1 MALTKR
7 WRNAFHK
14 EITLLA
20 RNASSIN
27 LKKIPLVETFCL
39 LNPQPPL
46 PRASLEHRSK
56 HGQLSQTLPLIL
68 PFAGQLPAGSVRP
81 LLLLYAAGSTGA
93 EPRGGLVSPV
103 IISLHLRF
111 NVTTAVQLSRSLS
124 RSAPGLLKLCRRGC
138 RVPSSQGCLARVY
151 TQPTSARES
160 ALADQQGKGIW
171 WRNASFSLEDS
182 SKGCTICGSAQVL
195 NKIKTHLLPV
205 VHFSRMHC
213 CLDFPSFVA
222 SVSTLH
228 HHSLESPPRNKLSAR
243 RPTGQALL
251 LGRNL
256 GEEKLESRDTFMPFL
271 PCNISGNKGS

>member
-1 MALTKR
+1 MTPGLPFGPHQKVEKR
-7 WRNAFHK
+7 LPQGNYSTGKECFFHK
-14 EITLLA
+14 PEENPTSRSVL
-20 RNASSIN
+20 
-27 LKKIPLVETFCL
+27 P
-39 LNPQPPL
+39 PQPPAPSSACEFGTQVQARATQSNPTSHSPFRRPAARRKRTSSSAPL
-46 PRASLEHRSK
+46 YCKFYRGRAQRWSGVTCDHRSTSEVQCEDSGSARPLSFTLCPRAS
-56 HGQLSQTLPLIL
+56 QTLQTWMPKNT
-68 PFAGQLPAGSVRP
+68 FQA
-81 LLLLYAAGSTGA
+81 
-93 EPRGGLVSPV
+93 
-103 IISLHLRF
+103 
-111 NVTTAVQLSRSLS
+111 
-124 RSAPGLLKLCRRGC
+124 LKVAWHVCIHNLQ
-138 RVPSSQGCLARVY
+138 V
-151 TQPTSARES
+151 
-160 ALADQQGKGIW
+160 QGKGIW

>member
-27 LKKIPLVETFCL
+27 LKKIPLVEAFCL

-46 PRASLEHRSK
+46 LRASLEQRSK

-81 LLLLYAAGSTGA
+81 LLLLYTASSTGA

-103 IISLHLRF
+103 IIGPHLRF
-111 NVTTAVQLSRSLS
+111 NVRTAVQLGRCLS

-138 RVPSSQGCLARVY
+138 LRTLSKLSRLHGTCVY
-151 TQPTSARES
+151 TTYKC
-160 ALADQQGKGIW
+160 KG
-171 WRNASFSLEDS
+171 
-182 SKGCTICGSAQVL
+182 
-195 NKIKTHLLPV
+195 
-205 VHFSRMHC
+205 
-213 CLDFPSFVA
+213 
-222 SVSTLH
+222 VST
-228 HHSLESPPRNKLSAR
+228 R
-243 RPTGQALL
+243 
-251 LGRNL
+251 
-256 GEEKLESRDTFMPFL
+256 
-271 PCNISGNKGS
+271 